1 MQEEAE
7 VEGGISWIAIVAVV
21 AIVVAAV
28 AFFAGR
34 ALAGG
39 GGPETLSE
47 AVAQAQSG
55 DLPCGDVPD
64 APTPAAGA
72 APPTGGVPGQGGP
85 GGAGGAGFLVRAV
98 CAQDGQNGQ
107 DAQGRMGGGGG
118 FGGRGGFSTEVKSV
132 DGTKLTLTGP
142 QGDTTVEIGP
152 ETTVSKS
159 TAGEAADIKAGDS
172 VIVSGGRQGEAA
184 TSVLIVPGTG
194 SN

>member
-55 DLPCGDVPD
+55 DLPCGDVPE
-64 APTPAAGA
+64 AATPAAGTDA
-72 APPTGGVPGQGGP
+72 AGAPPTGGQGGP
-85 GGAGGAGFLVRAV
+85 GGAGFLVRAV
-98 CAQDGQNGQ
+98 CAQDGQSGQPGQ
-107 DAQGRMGGGGG
+107 DGQGRMGG

-194 SN
+194 TN